1 MKNSI
6 IASSGSIWRPV
17 LVIGLCIG
25 VAQSRLPAEAAP
37 VITLQPVSQAANSG
51 SNVTFRVSASGTPPL
66 NFQWVLNLQP
76 LFNATNTVLTLTN
89 IQSTRAGLY
98 AMVVTNFSGA
108 VTSQVAR
115 LDLVSGFTPVT
126 NNILGRVPQAVGAA
140 WGDFNNDGWVDL
152 FVASTAKYSIY
163 TNRGDGTFVEV
174 TNHILGGDLGGGGA
188 NGGTAGA
195 AWGDLDNDGWLDLAV
210 GSFPGSVFVY
220 RNLGNGQFQ
229 RLTTAQFLA
238 PQNLI
243 TFTTAWGDYDNDGY
257 IDLFVPTAT
266 SSFGGAND
274 LLYHN
279 NGDRTFTSITNSI
292 VTQDN
297 VAGQSAIWGDYNN
310 DGKLGL
316 FATEVSGERNLLYRN
331 DGHGDFTKIINA
343 VSLEGGSSGGA
354 VWADFDNDGYL
365 DLFVGNFGR
374 NSFLFHNNGDGTFTK
389 ITNSLVVQDGES
401 GGCVAVDFDND
412 GWIDLV
418 VPAATNH
425 LYHNNGNGTFARV
438 TTGPLVTTAFPNWGG
453 DNSFASAD
461 VNRDGFSDLLLVDYG
476 GNSQLYL
483 NNGNSNNWL
492 TIKCEGRVS
501 NRAAIG
507 AKVRVKATIAGKVIW
522 QLRQISGGGLVY
534 AQSEM
539 AAAFGLGDATNAD
552 VVRVEWPSGIV
563 QELTNVAAKQF
574 LTVKEPSRIAATF
587 QPQSGEF
594 HVVLTGGKNLL
605 YSLESSTDLDSWT
618 PVALLTNQTGVVIWT
633 NQLSDSTPALFFLSQ
648 EQ

>member
-1 MKNSI
+1 LSFQWLLN
-6 IASSGSIWRPV
+6 RQPV
-17 LVIGLCIG
+17 L
-25 VAQSRLPAEAAP
+25 
-37 VITLQPVSQAANSG
+37 
-51 SNVTFRVSASGTPPL
+51 
-66 NFQWVLNLQP
+66 
-76 LFNATNTVLTLTN
+76 NATNTVLALTN
-89 IQSTRAGLY
+89 IQLVQAGLY
-98 AMVVTNFSGA
+98 AAVVTNISGV

-115 LDLVSGFTPVT
+115 LDLVSGFTPMT
-126 NNILGRVPQAVGAA
+126 NSILGRVPSAIGAA

-152 FVASTAKYSIY
+152 FMSSATKYSIY
-163 TNRGDGTFVEV
+163 TNCGDGTFNEV
-174 TNHILGGDLGGGGA
+174 TNHILGGDMGGGGT

-195 AWGDLDNDGWLDLAV
+195 AWADLDNDGWLDLAV
-210 GSFPGSVFVY
+210 GSFPGSVFIY

-229 RLTTAQFLA
+229 RLTATQFPV

-243 TFTTAWGDYDNDGY
+243 TFTTAWGDYDNDGF

-266 SSFGGAND
+266 SSFGGSND

-279 NGDRTFTSITNSI
+279 NGDGTFSSITNSI

-297 VAGQSAIWGDYNN
+297 AAGQSAIWGDYNN
-310 DGKLGL
+310 DGKLDL
-316 FATEVSGERNLLYRN
+316 FATEVSGGRNLLYQN
-331 DGHGDFTKIINA
+331 NGGGNFTKVLNA

-365 DLFVGNFGR
+365 DLFVGNFGG
-374 NSFLFHNNGDGTFTK
+374 NSFLYHNNGNGTFTK
-389 ITNSLVVQDGES
+389 ILNSPVVQDGES

-425 LYHNNGNGTFARV
+425 LYHNNGDGTFTRV

-453 DNSFASAD
+453 NNSFASAD
-461 VNRDGFSDLLLVDYG
+461 VNRDGFPDLLLVDNG
-476 GNSQLYL
+476 GISQLYL

-492 TIKCEGRVS
+492 TIRCEGRIS

-507 AKVRVKATIAGKVIW
+507 AKIRIKATIMGKSIW

-539 AAAFGLGDATNAD
+539 AASFGLGDATNVD
-552 VVRVEWPSGIV
+552 VVRIEWPSGIV
-563 QELTNVAAKQF
+563 QELTNVAPRQF
-574 LTVKEPSRIAATF
+574 LTIKEPSRLNANI
-587 QPQSGEF
+587 SSDGSEIY
-594 HVVLTGGKNLL
+594 LTITSWKGTT
-605 YSLESSTDLDSWT
+605 YSLESSTDLMNWSFIMN
-618 PVALLTNQTGVVIWT
+618 LTNQTGMVVWT
-633 NQLSDSTPALFFLSQ
+633 NQMSASTPALFFRSR